1 MISRSCLSIRTYAV
15 CRRTSGSRIL
25 HPNRRRLTT
34 PTKTTTPSSSAS
46 SPKPSSSVGKPQ
58 QQQQQQTTSP
68 VTTTSFFIGTLAGAC
83 GSLAGMG
90 GGFVMIPLMTSK
102 RLLGLTQHQAHG
114 TSLFAVTATSIAG
127 ALSYGTGGGGSTSSS
142 SSSSNTSSSTN
153 NSDSGSNNNSSSS
166 SDGGNVDVTAAT
178 AIAICG
184 MMTARAGAL
193 ATSRIS
199 EVALKKALGVFML
212 CVAPLTLP
220 STKEYIV
227 GLKGWKDRN
236 NTSNNNDGDN
246 DIMPTTP
253 ELSLSRL
260 AVPGMIG
267 CCSGF
272 LAGVFG
278 VGGGAV
284 VVPALTITTEMN
296 HYQALG
302 TSLCAMVPTAIVGT
316 VTHYQKG
323 NVIMKV
329 APGLAAG
336 AFAGA
341 YLGGKIAQSIPET
354 QLKYGFSGVMVVLG
368 LQALL
373 K

>member
-1 MISRSCLSIRTYAV
+1 MSSGR
-15 CRRTSGSRIL
+15 RRTMMTSYS
-25 HPNRRRLTT
+25 
-34 PTKTTTPSSSAS
+34 PSKS
-46 SPKPSSSVGKPQ
+46 PSSSVAKPADPQQRQ
-58 QQQQQQTTSP
+58 QQQQPMTTLL
-68 VTTTSFFIGTLAGAC
+68 SFFIGSLAGTC

-90 GGFVMIPLMTSK
+90 GGFIMIPLMTSR

-114 TSLFAVTATSIAG
+114 TSLFAVTTTGIAG
-127 ALSYGTGGGGSTSSS
+127 AISYGT
-142 SSSSNTSSSTN
+142 STN
-153 NSDSGSNNNSSSS
+153 TTNKTNDTDSNSNSNSSISS
-166 SDGGNVDVTAAT
+166 NVDVTAAA
-178 AIAICG
+178 AIAFCG

-199 EVALKKALGVFML
+199 EVTLRKALGAFML
-212 CVAPLTLP
+212 CVAPLVP
-220 STKEYIV
+220 AKEYLR
-227 GLKGWKDRN
+227 GSGSTAN
-236 NTSNNNDGDN
+236 PPTENNDD
-246 DIMPTTP
+246 DT

-260 AVPGMIG
+260 VVPGMIG

-284 VVPALTITTEMN
+284 VVPALTISTDMN

-316 VTHYQKG
+316 LTHYQKG
-323 NVIMKV
+323 NVVMRV
-329 APGLAAG
+329 APGLAFG
-336 AFAGA
+336 AFTGA
-341 YLGGKIAQSIPET
+341 YFGGKLGLSIPET
-354 QLKYGFSGVMVVLG
+354 QLKYGFSTVMIVLG